1 MEIATIYNYF
11 LQSTGIATDN
21 RKINTNNMF
30 VALKG
35 DNFNGNK
42 FALSALE
49 SGAKFAIID
58 EVEYKIDERF
68 ILVENTL
75 DTLQKLANYHRN
87 QLEIIIIGL
96 TGSNGKT
103 TTKELIHAVLS
114 QKYNTKAT
122 VGNLNNHI
130 GVPLTLLS
138 FDTSTEIG
146 IVEMGAN
153 HQKEIEMLCGICQP
167 DFGYITNFGKA
178 HLEGF
183 GGTEGVIKGKSE
195 LYEYLSFNKKTAIVN
210 TDDAIQNEKTKNIT
224 RITFGFNTPEN
235 FVSISNIETNPMVRI
250 EFDNTV
256 IQSHLIGLYNA
267 NNINAAITIGKHFG
281 VTNEKIKFGLENY
294 IPNNNRSQ
302 LIEKNSNKIILD
314 AYNAN
319 PSSMIAALTNF
330 FQLNEKNKIA
340 ILGDMFELGI
350 ESYEEHKK
358 LIDFCINQTEIMFY
372 FIGKDFFTHKNLN
385 SNMYFHD
392 TFESFQANF
401 TKQKTENSLLLIKG
415 SRGMS
420 LERTLEIL

>member
-11 LQSTGIATDN
+11 LQSTGIATDT
-21 RKINTNNMF
+21 RKIYANNMF

-49 SGAKFAIID
+49 NGAKFAIID
-58 EVEYKIDERF
+58 EIEYKLDERF
-68 ILVENTL
+68 ILVDNALE
-75 DTLQKLANYHRN
+75 TLQKLANYHRN
-87 QLEIIIIGL
+87 QLKITIVGL

-138 FDTSTEIG
+138 FDKTTEIG

-153 HQKEIEMLCGICQP
+153 HQKEIELLCSICQP

-195 LYEYLSFNKKTAIVN
+195 LYEFLFANQKTAFVN
-210 TDDAIQNEKTKNIT
+210 TDDAIQNEKTKNINS
-224 RITFGFNTPEN
+224 INFGLNTPEN
-235 FVSISNIETNPMVRI
+235 FVSITKIETNPMVKI
-250 EFDNTV
+250 EFDNTI

-281 VTNEKIKFGLENY
+281 VSNEKIKFGLENY

-319 PSSMIAALTNF
+319 PSSMNAALTNF
-330 FQLNEKNKIA
+330 FQLTEKNKVA

-350 ESYEEHKK
+350 ESSDEHKR
-358 LIDFCINQTEIMFY
+358 LVEFCMNQTEMIFY
-372 FIGKDFFTHKNLN
+372 FIGNDFFNHKN
-385 SNMYFHD
+385 SNTNMNFYE
-392 TFESFQANF
+392 TFESFQTNF
-401 TKQKTENSLLLIKG
+401 TKLKTESSFLLIKG

-420 LERTLEIL
+420 LERILDII

>member
-11 LQSTGIATDN
+11 LQSTGIATDT
-21 RKINTNNMF
+21 RKIYANNMF

-49 SGAKFAIID
+49 NGAKFAIID
-58 EVEYKIDERF
+58 EIEYKLDERF
-68 ILVENTL
+68 ILVENAL

-87 QLEIIIIGL
+87 QLKITIVGL

-103 TTKELIHAVLS
+103 TTKELIHVVLS

-122 VGNLNNHI
+122 IGNLNNHI

-138 FDTSTEIG
+138 FDKTTEIG

-153 HQKEIEMLCGICQP
+153 HQKEIELLCSICQP

-195 LYEYLSFNKKTAIVN
+195 LYEFLFANQKTAFVN
-210 TDDAIQNEKTKNIT
+210 TDDAIQNEKTKNINS
-224 RITFGFNTPEN
+224 ITFGLNTTEN
-235 FVSISNIETNPMVRI
+235 FVSITKIETNPMVKI
-250 EFDNTV
+250 EFDNTI

-281 VTNEKIKFGLENY
+281 VSNEKIKFGLENY

-319 PSSMIAALTNF
+319 PSSMNAALANF
-330 FQLNEKNKIA
+330 FQLTEKNKVA

-350 ESYEEHKK
+350 ESSEEHKK
-358 LIDFCINQTEIMFY
+358 LIEFCFHQENSIFY
-372 FIGKDFFTHKNLN
+372 FIGKDFFRHKNSNLN
-385 SNMYFHD
+385 MHFHD
-392 TFESFQANF
+392 NFESFKVEF
-401 TKQKTENSLLLIKG
+401 TNKKTENSLLLVKG

>member
-11 LQSTGIATDN
+11 LQSTGIATDT
-21 RKINTNNMF
+21 RKIYANNMF
-30 VALKG
+30 VALTG

-49 SGAKFAIID
+49 NGAKFAIID
-58 EVEYKIDERF
+58 EIEYKLDERF
-68 ILVENTL
+68 ILVENAL
-75 DTLQKLANYHRN
+75 ETLQKLANYHRN
-87 QLEIIIIGL
+87 QLKITIVGL

-103 TTKELIHAVLS
+103 TTKELIHVVLS

-138 FDTSTEIG
+138 FDKTTEIG

-153 HQKEIEMLCGICQP
+153 HQKEIELLCSICQP

-195 LYEYLSFNKKTAIVN
+195 LYEFLFANQKTAFVN
-210 TDDAIQNEKTKNIT
+210 TDDAIQNEKTKNINS
-224 RITFGFNTPEN
+224 ITFGLNTSEN
-235 FVSISNIETNPMVRI
+235 FVSITKIETNPMVKI
-250 EFDNTV
+250 EFDNT
-256 IQSHLIGLYNA
+256 IIKSHLIGLYNA

-281 VTNEKIKFGLENY
+281 VSNEKIKFGLENY

-319 PSSMIAALTNF
+319 PSSMNAALTNF
-330 FQLNEKNKIA
+330 FQLTEKNKVA
-340 ILGDMFELGI
+340 ILGDMYELGI
-350 ESYEEHKK
+350 ESSEEHKK
-358 LIDFCINQTEIMFY
+358 LIEFCFHQENSIFY
-372 FIGKDFFTHKNLN
+372 FIGNDFFKHKN
-385 SNMYFHD
+385 SNTNMNFYE
-392 TFESFQANF
+392 TFESFQTNF
-401 TKQKTENSLLLIKG
+401 TKLKTENSFLLIKG
-415 SRGMS
+415 SRGMK

>member
-195 LYEYLSFNKKTAIVN
+195 LYEYLSSNKKKAIVN

-224 RITFGFNTPEN
+224 RITFGLNTPEN

-281 VTNEKIKFGLENY
+281 VSNEKIKFGLENY

-319 PSSMIAALTNF
+319 PSSMVAALTNF
-330 FQLNEKNKIA
+330 FQLEEKNKIA

-350 ESYEEHKK
+350 ESSEEHKK
-358 LIDFCINQTEIMFY
+358 LIDFCINQTDSNFY

-385 SNMYFHD
+385 SNMHFHD

>member
-21 RKINTNNMF
+21 RKINSNNMF

-49 SGAKFAIID
+49 NGAKFAIID
-58 EVEYKIDERF
+58 EVEYQIDERF

-75 DTLQKLANYHRN
+75 DTLQNLANYHRN
-87 QLEIIIIGL
+87 QLNIIIIGL

-138 FDTSTEIG
+138 FDASTEIG

-195 LYEYLSFNKKTAIVN
+195 LYEYLLFNKKAAFVN

-224 RITFGFNTPEN
+224 SITFGLNTPEN
-235 FVSISNIETNPMVRI
+235 FVSISNIETNPMVKI

-281 VTNEKIKFGLENY
+281 VSNEKIKFGLENY

-319 PSSMIAALTNF
+319 PSSMLAALTNF
-330 FQLNEKNKIA
+330 FQLQEQNKIA
-340 ILGDMFELGI
+340 ILGDMFELGT
-350 ESYEEHKK
+350 ESSEEHQK
-358 LIDFCINQTEIMFY
+358 LIDFCTNQTDINFY
-372 FIGKDFFTHKNLN
+372 FIGKDFYAHKNIN
-385 SNMYFHD
+385 SNMQFND
-392 TFESFQANF
+392 TFESFKDAFIN
-401 TKQKTENSLLLIKG
+401 QKTENSFLLIKG

-420 LERTLEIL
+420 LERTLEML

>member
-1 MEIATIYNYF
+1 MEIKEIYNYF
-11 LQSTGIATDN
+11 LQTTSIATDN
-21 RKINTNNMF
+21 RKIKTDNLF

-49 SGAKFAIID
+49 NGAKYAIID
-58 EVEYKIDERF
+58 EAEFKIDDRF
-68 ILVENTL
+68 ILVDDSL
-75 DTLQKLANYHRN
+75 LALQQLASYHRN
-87 QLEIIIIGL
+87 QLNITIIGL

-103 TTKELIHAVLS
+103 TTKELINAVLS
-114 QKYNTKAT
+114 QKFNTKAT
-122 VGNLNNHI
+122 IGNLNNHI

-138 FDTSTEIG
+138 FDSSTEIG
-146 IVEMGAN
+146 IIEMGAN

-195 LYEYLSFNKKTAIVN
+195 LYEYLSSNHKTAFIN
-210 TDDAIQNEKTKNIT
+210 SDEAMQNEKTTNIN
-224 RITFGFNTPEN
+224 RITFGFNNPEN
-235 FVSISNIETNPMVRI
+235 FVNITKIETNPMVKI
-250 EFDNTV
+250 EFEDTT

-281 VTNEKIKFGLENY
+281 VSNEKIKFGLENY

-302 LIEKNSNKIILD
+302 LLEKNSNKIILD

-319 PSSMIAALTNF
+319 PSSMNAALTNF
-330 FQLNEKNKIA
+330 FQLEEKNKVA

-350 ESYEEHKK
+350 ESSDEHKK
-358 LIDFCINQTEIMFY
+358 LIEFCFHHEDIIFH
-372 FIGKDFFTHKNLN
+372 FIGKDFFAHKN
-385 SNMYFHD
+385 SNINMNFYE
-392 TFESFQANF
+392 TFESFQSIFPN
-401 TKQKTENSLLLIKG
+401 QKTENSFLLIKG

-420 LERTLEIL
+420 LERTLDLL